1 MITEEIILP
10 GVRIAGGA
18 AISIALIG
26 FVRWAIGFAFGRFD
40 MREDRV
46 DQREKAME
54 ERINARLSIVE
65 AELGI
70 YREATMVLVEALAN
84 KDPGNPALLRV
95 SHLLRSAIPLPK
107 SPDAGLDGLI
117 DKLRGA
123 P

>member
-10 GVRIAGGA
+10 GVRVVGGA
-18 AISIALIG
+18 AVSIVLIG
-26 FVRWAIGFAFGRFD
+26 FVRWAIEFVFRRSD
-40 MREDRV
+40 MRADRV
-46 DQREKAME
+46 EKREKDME
-54 ERINARLSIVE
+54 TRINARMAILE